1 MQSCY
6 VLIQVLDCNLL
17 VFLQCIKTR
26 ELPTLRSFFGCL
38 TNAIA
43 YLHSRKIQHM
53 DIKPENILIKNGD
66 VYVADFGAAHDWSKK
81 ERSTTWSATPHTPRY
96 IPPEVARDPHSPRN
110 SSTDM
115 WSLGVV
121 FLEMVT
127 VLRGRRVDHLRQ
139 YLVGHGTKHAYVY
152 GNGPATYSWFEV
164 LRKSDAGP
172 DSDNEPLTW
181 IKDLIQPDPLNRPNA
196 KGLVK
201 QLLES
206 GSAEKFCGFC
216 CSSPAES
223 DWVENPASNRTHIQ
237 DTITVIVDDE
247 DSEYGKYR
255 SQFDLPVAQVLPEA
269 KTQSIE
275 AWLNLGENNISPD
288 PANYGLEPSISDS
301 SDLPYEVD
309 DDDDDVTQIASA
321 TLVPNRVPQ
330 RLSNFDFF
338 GDQHIQE
345 SRGIR
350 LESQEAEENYDLAY
364 DVVSDDSGSYRSEA
378 TVRPAALLSD
388 PELAAIL
395 EDLDEEPLS
404 PKQRIYPP
412 SIGNDP
418 QAMATSVKQKKRLY
432 DKSNISHHGGA
443 ESQLPLSEAVLL
455 PPNTHFVLRNLGLS
469 STVCLPPSQPPV
481 HDTPIP
487 QTPESYASGPNI
499 IHLPPVPPPRFVR
512 SPTLPST
519 FLNIPESRRP
529 TLDPD
534 SLRHTLLP
542 PPPPPKRN
550 HGPSPLT
557 IGNLRK
563 LDTHKLKNA
572 TPTTKKLRGRSR
584 AKPKISA
591 KVYMQDIW
599 EAESSAATS
608 IMSEGTRSKIG
619 SGSLVRTLS
628 YETIIIISNLD

>member
-1 MQSCY
+1 MI
-6 VLIQVLDCNLL
+6 LTLDCNLL
-17 VFLQCIKTR
+17 VFLQRIRTQ

-53 DIKPENILIKNGD
+53 DIKPENILIKNGNI
-66 VYVADFGAAHDWSKK
+66 YVADFGAAHDWSRK
-81 ERSTTWSATPHTPRY
+81 ERSTTWSAAPRTPRY

-127 VLRGRRVDHLRQ
+127 VLRGRRVEHLRQ
-139 YLVGHGTKHAYVY
+139 YLGGHGTKHAYVY
-152 GNGPATYSWFEV
+152 GNAPATYSWFEV

-172 DSDNEPLTW
+172 DFDNEPLTW

-216 CSSPAES
+216 CSNPAES
-223 DWVENPASNRTHIQ
+223 DWVETPELNHNHVR

-247 DSEYGKYR
+247 DSEYGRYR
-255 SQFDLPVAQVLPEA
+255 SQFDLSVPQVLPEA

-275 AWLNLGENNISPD
+275 AWLNLGENNMSPD
-288 PANYGLEPSISDS
+288 PASYGLEPSITGS

-309 DDDDDVTQIASA
+309 DDDDDDSQIASA

-345 SRGIR
+345 SGGIR
-350 LESQEAEENYDLAY
+350 FQNQEEEGNDDLAY
-364 DVVSDDSGSYRSEA
+364 DVVSDGSESYGSEA
-378 TVRPAALLSD
+378 TVRPAPLLLD
-388 PELAAIL
+388 PELAAVL
-395 EDLDEEPLS
+395 EDLDEEPLP
-404 PKQRIYPP
+404 PKQPVRSP
-412 SIGNDP
+412 SIGDDSP
-418 QAMATSVKQKKRLY
+418 AMATGAKQKKRPY
-432 DKSNISHHGGA
+432 GKPNISHHDGA
-443 ESQLPLSEAVLL
+443 RSLSEALL
-455 PPNTHFVLRNLGLS
+455 LSPTTHFVLPNLGLS
-469 STVCLPPSQPPV
+469 STASLLPSQPPV
-481 HDTPIP
+481 YDIP
-487 QTPESYASGPNI
+487 EPQAPESYAHASRSNI
-499 IHLPPVPPPRFVR
+499 IHLPPVPR
-512 SPTLPST
+512 SSSAQLPS
-519 FLNIPESRRP
+519 LPSSVPDI
-529 TLDPD
+529 PD
-534 SLRHTLLP
+534 SRTSIIDRDSRQHTLLP
-542 PPPPPKRN
+542 PPPPKGS
-550 HGPSPLT
+550 HVPSRLT
-557 IGNLRK
+557 MENLRK
-563 LDTHKLKNA
+563 LDKPKPDKAKSTAKKLK
-572 TPTTKKLRGRSR
+572 GRNR

-619 SGSLVRTLS
+619 GGSLVRSL
-628 YETIIIISNLD
+628 L